1 VPLDVMDP
9 EATAALQAAKARQI
23 PLIFRRSTNA
33 PAAMEQKFL
42 TAFAEART
50 DFLTEL
56 AKEYHSGQMPRAA
69 IASADFG
76 YLVTAFNVEH
86 KEFPVTEELASE
98 WARGRDGLLIRR
110 KYLALLQQM
119 ERRPIGP
126 DNLPG
131 DFASD
136 KTIRLLPVSDT
147 NQCPSPDHL
156 PPGELMPATNLIKIS
171 YARSVLRSSFSAD
184 QQLSARALAGFLQ
197 PNCVFDS
204 PLTRLVRDQAV
215 GQIRVTRH
223 FDAGDVLVHRGDP
236 LNAQVQVALETLNA
250 TLTAPPSAAPA
261 AVSHPRQIALVS
273 NREPS
278 TRNGAIPHP
287 GAETRIK
294 TRPFWQLPAWAV
306 VSMVSLSLMLA
317 AGWKIL
323 RNRAATNTSRTPARA
338 SELNLPSQVNQA
350 VRDAV
355 ARELGQ
361 QRHALLVTQ
370 HAATDEISR
379 LVRHF
384 DHLQLPGQERLQEY
398 EARIQ
403 ALERE
408 LGQRNEETRELVKMK
423 INLIRQQMASEHI
436 GKDAAK

>member
-1 VPLDVMDP
+1 
-9 EATAALQAAKARQI
+9 
-23 PLIFRRSTNA
+23 
-33 PAAMEQKFL
+33 
-42 TAFAEART
+42 
-50 DFLTEL
+50 
-56 AKEYHSGQMPRAA
+56 
-69 IASADFG
+69 
-76 YLVTAFNVEH
+76 
-86 KEFPVTEELASE
+86 
-98 WARGRDGLLIRR
+98 
-110 KYLALLQQM
+110 
-119 ERRPIGP
+119 
-126 DNLPG
+126 
-131 DFASD
+131 
-136 KTIRLLPVSDT
+136 
-147 NQCPSPDHL
+147 
-156 PPGELMPATNLIKIS
+156 
-171 YARSVLRSSFSAD
+171 
-184 QQLSARALAGFLQ
+184 
-197 PNCVFDS
+197 
-204 PLTRLVRDQAV
+204 
-215 GQIRVTRH
+215 
-223 FDAGDVLVHRGDP
+223 
-236 LNAQVQVALETLNA
+236 
-250 TLTAPPSAAPA
+250 
-261 AVSHPRQIALVS
+261 
-273 NREPS
+273 
-278 TRNGAIPHP
+278 
-287 GAETRIK
+287 
-294 TRPFWQLPAWAV
+294 
-306 VSMVSLSLMLA
+306 MVSLSLMLA